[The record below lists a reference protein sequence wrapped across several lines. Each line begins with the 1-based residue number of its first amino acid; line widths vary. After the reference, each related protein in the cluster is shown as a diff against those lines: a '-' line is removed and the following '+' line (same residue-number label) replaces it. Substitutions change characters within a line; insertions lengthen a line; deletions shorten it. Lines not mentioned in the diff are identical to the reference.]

1 VVATKSTNDKQTK
14 KIKTHKW
21 TDVKARMKPDVRAR
35 AEARV
40 QATLARDAVHLA
52 ELRKVRHLTQEQLAE
67 TMGNSQS
74 DISKIERSADM
85 LISTMRR
92 FAAAAGGR
100 LRLIVE
106 WEDGDQT
113 EVSLTG
119 MDTAS

>member
-1 VVATKSTNDKQTK
+1 VATKTTNGKTK
-14 KIKTHKW
+14 RVRTHKW
-21 TDVKARMKPDVRAR
+21 SDVKARMKPEVRAR

-40 QATLARDAVHLA
+40 KATLARDAVHLA

-113 EVSLTG
+113 EISLTG
-119 MDTAS
+119 MDPAS

>member
-1 VVATKSTNDKQTK
+1 MATTRKT

-21 TDVKARMKPDVRAR
+21 ADIKAGMKPEVRAG
-35 AEARV
+35 AEAR
-40 QATLARDAVHLA
+40 ARETLARDAVHLA

-92 FAAAAGGR
+92 FAEAAGGR

-106 WEDGDQT
+106 WDDGYQT

-119 MDTAS
+119 SDGR

>member
-1 VVATKSTNDKQTK
+1 MTMATTRTT

-21 TDVKARMKPDVRAR
+21 NDIKAGMKPEVRAR
-35 AEARV
+35 AEAR
-40 QATLARDAVHLA
+40 ARETLARDAIHLA

-92 FAAAAGGR
+92 FAEAAGGR

-113 EVSLTG
+113 EVSLSTSDG
-119 MDTAS
+119 R

>member
-1 VVATKSTNDKQTK
+1 VVATKTTNGKTK
-14 KIKTHKW
+14 RVGTQKW
-21 TDVKARMKPDVRAR
+21 SDVKARMKPDVRAR

-40 QATLARDAVHLA
+40 KATLARDAVHLA

-92 FAAAAGGR
+92 FAAASGGR

-119 MDTAS
+119 MDVAS